1 MTIQEDLVGAVTVI
15 APVGRI
21 DSSTADALDVRLV
34 RLSAAAGAL
43 SVVVDF
49 EGVEYISSAGLR
61 VLLSMAKRVR
71 EKRGALAL
79 CSLPDGVRQVFELAG
94 FLPLFAIQPSRD
106 RAVQALTSP

>member
-1 MTIQEDLVGAVTVI
+1 MTIQEDLVGAVTVV

-21 DSSTADALDVRLV
+21 DSSTADALDARLV
-34 RLSAAAGAL
+34 RLSAAGVL

-106 RAVQALTSP
+106 RAIQALTSP